1 MIPLSSADTET
12 PVTESPDTDAPQPD
26 PRREA
31 LLASLAE
38 HLGDDLLE
46 SHLDPGLE
54 LWIRIPSS
62 AWKST
67 MRMIRD
73 DLGFKFFEFLSAI
86 DWLPS
91 PYGKSEDATV
101 DVVASE
107 EEQAAATIET
117 GVAGGDTR
125 FQVFARLL
133 DPHEKDL
140 AVIVKADVADIEGQP
155 GSVESIIAVYPGAN
169 WHEREIHEM
178 FGIGFEGH
186 PYLEKLYLPTGFEGY
201 PLRKDFPLLARHVKP
216 WPGIVDVEP
225 MPDDG
230 AGDDEE
236 ESA

>member
-67 MRMIRD
+67 MRTIRD